1 MEKIIGGIK
10 HDCYPL
16 TPAQMVHMYTLQL
29 SPTHEIVNI
38 GTGTFLK
45 TDLNISV
52 LREALNRA
60 IERCE
65 AMRLR
70 IWKDPETNE
79 DWQYVVPYKNQYFE
93 IDVYPFWKD
102 RAILEI
108 ELREEDEAIDF
119 PEEIRIIREVTDDP
133 SFKNAALARRRS
145 KR

>member
-29 SPTHEIVNI
+29 SPTDEIVNI

-60 IERCE
+60 VERCE
-65 AMRLR
+65 AMRMR
-70 IWKDPETNE
+70 IWREPET
-79 DWQYVVPYKNQYFE
+79 DKLWQYIVPYKN
-93 IDVYPFWKD
+93 
-102 RAILEI
+102 
-108 ELREEDEAIDF
+108 
-119 PEEIRIIREVTDDP
+119 
-133 SFKNAALARRRS
+133 
-145 KR
+145 